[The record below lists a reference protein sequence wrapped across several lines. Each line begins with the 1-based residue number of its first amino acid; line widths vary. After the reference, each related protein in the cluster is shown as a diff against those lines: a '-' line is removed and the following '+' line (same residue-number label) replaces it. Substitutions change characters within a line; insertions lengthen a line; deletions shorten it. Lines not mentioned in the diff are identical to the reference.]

1 MSNNEAIDPKQTR
14 PTLGTSELAA
24 GGGTGGAL
32 VFAINTY
39 VVDAKLQTL
48 LIYLVPT
55 ISIVAMGL
63 YSFGS
68 ALIANNWKSFESERT
83 RRKLLNRAKAG
94 LADAKLQLKA
104 IEADPE
110 STAEHKALARERVQ
124 KFERAVLEL
133 HAKGIVVI
141 D

>member
-1 MSNNEAIDPKQTR
+1 LDQVVSPDP
-14 PTLGTSELAA
+14 SELAA

-39 VVDAKLQTL
+39 IVDAKLQTL

-55 ISIVAMGL
+55 ISIIAMGF

-68 ALIANNWKSFESERT
+68 ALMADNWKSFEAEGT

-94 LADAKLQLKA
+94 LADAKVQLKT
-104 IEADPE
+104 IEADAE
-110 STAEHKALARERVQ
+110 STSEHKGLARERVQ